1 VNGTGPSPGES
12 NEVLTKCDAER
23 GEGKLTNNTKEVQ
36 AKSDAGNLSLG
47 GTGNPEA
54 ESSKEQAQRHERES
68 G

>member
-1 VNGTGPSPGES
+1 VVWRE
-12 NEVLTKCDAER
+12 ER
-23 GEGKLTNNTKEVQ
+23 KLTNNAKEVQ